1 MDAVPSIDTGGLRER
16 KKRATQDAIERAA
29 VELALEHGYENVT
42 VEMIC
47 DVAMISQRTFFNYAG
62 SKERAVLGAM
72 VPLPDEQL
80 RESFVSG
87 LGGGVLDDLVSTL
100 AVSFAGMG
108 ETQGELLQKR
118 RRVLQANPELALKE
132 FARMEE
138 AEDSILQL
146 VRERLVHDG
155 LSPGDVDE
163 RAKMVVSLTFGIMHY
178 VARAWMDTGYPD
190 DIRGVLTRAAELA
203 REVAAEGP
211 GPSGP

>member
-1 MDAVPSIDTGGLRER
+1 MMDAVPRSETGGLRER

-47 DVAMISQRTFFNYAG
+47 DVATISQRTFFNYAG

-72 VPLPDEQL
+72 IPLPDDDA
-80 RESFVSG
+80 RASFVAGRGSG
-87 LGGGVLDDLVSTL
+87 PLDDLVETL
-100 AVSFAGMG
+100 AVAFAALG
-108 ETQGELLQKR
+108 ETHGDLLQKR

-155 LSPGDVDE
+155 LAPAEVEE
-163 RAKMVVSLTFGIMHY
+163 RARMVVSLTFGIMHY

-190 DIRGVLTRAAELA
+190 DVRGVLARATELA
-203 REVAAEGP
+203 RAVAAD
-211 GPSGP
+211 

>member
-1 MDAVPSIDTGGLRER
+1 MGAVPATDTGGLRER

-47 DVAMISQRTFFNYAG
+47 DVAVISQRTFFNYAG
-62 SKERAVLGAM
+62 SKERAVLGTM

-80 RESFVSG
+80 RASFVSG
-87 LGGGVLDDLVSTL
+87 RGAGVLDDLVETL
-100 AVSFAGMG
+100 AESFAGIG
-108 ETQGELLQKR
+108 DIQGELLQKR

-146 VRERLVHDG
+146 VRERLIREE
-155 LSPGDVDE
+155 LSPNEVDE
-163 RAKMVVSLTFGIMHY
+163 RAKMVVSLTFGIMHF
-178 VARAWMDTGYPD
+178 VARAWMETGYAD
-190 DIRGVLTRAAELA
+190 DIRTVLSRAADLA
-203 REVAAEGP
+203 REVAAG
-211 GPSGP
+211 